1 MKVRDEN
8 SEMVQDYMTCR
19 MNKDGK
25 NERCLR
31 IVLWATAYYIP
42 EDMRLMEAKRG
53 TGDRFTVRYGVLTHH
68 FGKDSVH
75 DLPMEV

>member
-1 MKVRDEN
+1 MKGVYGLCCGR
-8 SEMVQDYMTCR
+8 R
-19 MNKDGK
+19 
-25 NERCLR
+25 LIIFPR
-31 IVLWATAYYIP
+31 I
-42 EDMRLMEAKRG
+42 EDMRLMEVKRG